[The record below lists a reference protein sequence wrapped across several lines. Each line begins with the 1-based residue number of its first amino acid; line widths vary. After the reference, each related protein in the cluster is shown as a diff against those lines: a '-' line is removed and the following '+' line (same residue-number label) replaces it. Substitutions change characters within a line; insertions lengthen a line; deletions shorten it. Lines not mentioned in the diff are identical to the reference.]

1 MKILG
6 DILVWITIIGFLFF
20 VEAIIYVS
28 NFLKIRRIN
37 KTLKE
42 IFGLSIN

>member
-1 MKILG
+1 MGISG

-20 VEAIIYVS
+20 VEAIISVF

-42 IFGLSIN
+42 IVGLGVN